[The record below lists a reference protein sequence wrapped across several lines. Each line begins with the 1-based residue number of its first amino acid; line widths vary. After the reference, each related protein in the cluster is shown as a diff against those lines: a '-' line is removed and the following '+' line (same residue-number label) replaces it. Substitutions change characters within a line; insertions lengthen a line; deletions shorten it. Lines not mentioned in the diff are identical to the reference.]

1 MKGIGKDNS
10 NSDVIKR
17 NCLLKLVAKSF
28 NEAHAVLLDLDQAGG
43 YRQAKC
49 TYNRMLGSIDMM
61 EAQLSQA
68 AQLGLIETTTRFQDK
83 VGRFKQ
89 RWKQQWA
96 ALESKHKLA
105 ESKPLSSDSRK
116 SNGVPIAFKC
126 CALVLAQPWF
136 ADIMGNS
143 WQYHFIASIKIS
155 CA

>member
-28 NEAHAVLLDLDQAGG
+28 NEAHAVRLDLDQAGG

-83 VGRFKQ
+83 V
-89 RWKQQWA
+89 RW
-96 ALESKHKLA
+96 ED
-105 ESKPLSSDSRK
+105 SSSGGSNNGLHWKANTSSQSR
-116 SNGVPIAFKC
+116 SLCQVTRENQMVCP
-126 CALVLAQPWF
+126 
-136 ADIMGNS
+136 
-143 WQYHFIASIKIS
+143 
-155 CA
+155 